1 MNQVASSKSANG
13 KRVMMVVD
21 DLALNRAIL
30 NEYFKDNYRIEQME
44 NGEYAWN
51 YLQNNHENVA
61 IIMLD
66 LYMPVMDG
74 FQFMKNMRSDD
85 IYKDIPVIITSL
97 AGEQLNQ
104 VMQDNNAD
112 GILTKPYVKEEAVQV
127 VSDAIEKTTE
137 KSIR

>member
-21 DLALNRAIL
+21 DLALKRAIL

-85 IYKDIPVIITSL
+85 IYKDIPVIITSQ

>member
-1 MNQVASSKSANG
+1 
-13 KRVMMVVD
+13 
-21 DLALNRAIL
+21 
-30 NEYFKDNYRIEQME
+30 
-44 NGEYAWN
+44 
-51 YLQNNHENVA
+51 
-61 IIMLD
+61 
-66 LYMPVMDG
+66 MPVMDG

-85 IYKDIPVIITSL
+85 IYKDIPVIITSQ

>member
-1 MNQVASSKSANG
+1 MNQVASSESANG

-112 GILTKPYVKEEAVQV
+112 GILTKPYVKE
-127 VSDAIEKTTE
+127 
-137 KSIR
+137 

>member
-85 IYKDIPVIITSL
+85 IYKDIPVIITSQ

>member
-1 MNQVASSKSANG
+1 MNQVASSESANG

-85 IYKDIPVIITSL
+85 IYKDIPVIITSQ